1 MTAIASV
8 METKLITVKMTE
20 TVTTAA
26 TRMRR
31 NNVGALLVLDGE
43 RLAGLVSER
52 DIVSRAVAARRDAE
66 TTTVGQIST
75 RDVITIDVN
84 QPLKTVL
91 GIFRA
96 GKFRHLPVVR
106 NGKPIGILSARDFY
120 GFLVEG
126 FERYV
131 SQQEYESALAK
142 DVDPYDHFG
151 GQYDR

>member
-1 MTAIASV
+1 M
-8 METKLITVKMTE
+8 
-20 TVTTAA
+20 
-26 TRMRR
+26 
-31 NNVGALLVLDGE
+31 
-43 RLAGLVSER
+43 
-52 DIVSRAVAARRDAE
+52 
-66 TTTVGQIST
+66 
-75 RDVITIDVN
+75 ITIDVN

-120 GFLVEG
+120 GSLVEG

-131 SQQEYESALAK
+131 SQQKINPALAK
-142 DVDPYDHFG
+142 DVDPYEHFG